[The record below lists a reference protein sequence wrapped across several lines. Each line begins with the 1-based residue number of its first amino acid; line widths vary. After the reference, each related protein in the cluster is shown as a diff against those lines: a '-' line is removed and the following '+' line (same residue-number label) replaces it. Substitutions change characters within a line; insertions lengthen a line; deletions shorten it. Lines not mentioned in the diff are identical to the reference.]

1 MVSSVWASLFTRRAV
16 LSRRAAGVKQ
26 SEAAMA
32 VLVQQLLSPH
42 ISFVLHTKGVGLQRN
57 PTSSNDAEEASW
69 TDPDLVL
76 TAELA
81 SGLGETLAS
90 GTRGTPWRMAVRKSD
105 QRVRMLAFANFSEE
119 MVGAGTEAARAPQVF
134 TSPSG
139 GRALYV
145 TSDEARRAE
154 FDTAESAA
162 DGVVHRIVDYSKL
175 PLSRSME
182 AQKVL
187 GRRLAA
193 VGMML
198 EKKFGGPQDVEGCVV
213 GDTIYIVQTR
223 PQP

>member
-1 MVSSVWASLFTRRAV
+1 
-16 LSRRAAGVKQ
+16 
-26 SEAAMA
+26 MA

-42 ISFVLHTKGVGLQRN
+42 ISFVLHTKGVGLQGR
-57 PTSSNDAEEASW
+57 PAGSSSSDEEASW
-69 TDPDLVL
+69 TDPDQVL

-119 MVGAGTEAARAPQVF
+119 MVGSGTEAARLPQVF

-154 FDTAESAA
+154 FDTAQDGGD

-193 VGMML
+193 IGMML
-198 EKKFGGPQDVEGCVV
+198 EKRFGGPQDVEGCVV